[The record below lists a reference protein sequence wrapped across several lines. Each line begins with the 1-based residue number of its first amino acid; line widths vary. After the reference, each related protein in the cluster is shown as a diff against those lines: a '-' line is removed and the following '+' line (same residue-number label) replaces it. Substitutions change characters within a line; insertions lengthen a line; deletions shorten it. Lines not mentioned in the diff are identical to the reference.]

1 MNRQPRFPPLAPV
14 RAAQRFLALALVL
27 VSSIAGAA
35 QFPNIPAPPDLGVKA
50 YILIDYDTGETLAE
64 LEPDMRLEPASL
76 TKIMTVYAVAE
87 ALRRNLIKL
96 DDKTIVSEYAWK
108 QEGSRMFI
116 DVDKPVTVDELLHG
130 DIIQSGNDASVAL
143 AEHVSGTEETFATV
157 MNQHAETLGM
167 KDSRFTNSTGLPHP
181 DHYTTARD
189 MAVLSRALIH
199 DFPDIYAL
207 FKIPEYTYNGITQ
220 KNRNGLLGKDPSVDG
235 VKTGHTELAGYCLI
249 ASAQRDGMRL
259 VSVVMGADS
268 DGARTRASQALLNYG
283 FRFYE
288 TRKLYGK
295 GAKVATARVWQGE
308 HEHVDLGVTKDVF
321 VTFPR
326 GRYDE
331 LDAKAEIATQ
341 ITAPVAEGQQLGTV
355 KVVLGDTSIT
365 TIALSALAEV
375 PEGSLAGQLIDRVM
389 MMFE

>member
-308 HEHVDLGVTKDVF
+308 HEHADLGVTKDVF